1 VDEPRN
7 TSTAEKQGTALW
19 LARLAPLIAL
29 AVLVV
34 LVVICRGAVFHSDA
48 VFNPDESEMLAA
60 GRRAALGIQP
70 YGTYTSPTFLF
81 LWPLLLGVLSSI
93 GFSLTL
99 SLAHILSGIAYV
111 WIAFVVWFGV
121 ARYMGWR
128 RSALLVLPTSLYL
141 FAGIPAPNLVDGDL
155 GFPDFLSLGTEL
167 LPISLLMASCCVIVT
182 GRGVPGHWRLLLASA
197 IAGMAMWAKPQTVIV
212 AGSFVVAALLLRY
225 ILTERS
231 WGKEGAKATAKDAAI
246 ACGGFFVP
254 SVLFFIWMVAG
265 DTLQYFI
272 QEPARVNWTYITA
285 RDTLPGGAALTIW
298 QRFEP
303 LGNFVLGYPLA
314 IVWALAGL
322 VGFTAIRTKRV
333 RSMTTATAVLWLTPL
348 VAATATLALS
358 FPLFPHYA
366 NLLYG
371 GGAIAA
377 VLGARVAIAAD
388 PMRRHV
394 AAAWAPL
401 ALIGTLAA
409 LAAISATGGAIY
421 RNLDTIREHPAT
433 FTGGTSDPL
442 EKACPRGSRVLF
454 WGYGLEFYAAYDWVP
469 ASRYVNIGW
478 ILIDSKR
485 QNVYQDRFVG
495 EIRSAPPQC
504 IVEALDPKF
513 ASPGWTDADNLKA
526 RVPELAPLLKRCYA
540 SREITIPDGRPVRLY
555 VWNDRCAAPLS

>member
-1 VDEPRN
+1 MDEPRD
-7 TSTAEKQGTALW
+7 TSTAEKQGGALW
-19 LARLAPLIAL
+19 LARLAPFIAL

-48 VFNPDESEMLAA
+48 VFNPDESEMLAT
-60 GRRAALGIQP
+60 GRRAALGLQP
-70 YGTYTSPTFLF
+70 YETYTSPTFLL
-81 LWPLLLGVLSSI
+81 LWPLLIGLFSGV

-128 RSALLVLPTSLYL
+128 HSALLVLPTSLYL
-141 FAGIPAPNLVDGDL
+141 FTGIPAPNLVNGDV
-155 GFPDFLSLGTEL
+155 GFLDFLSLGTEL
-167 LPISLLMASCCVIVT
+167 LPLSLLMVSCWVMAA
-182 GRGVPGHWRLLLASA
+182 GRGVPGHRRLFLASA
-197 IAGMAMWAKPQTVIV
+197 IAGMAIWAKPQSVLV
-212 AGSFVVAALLLRY
+212 AGSFVIAALLLRY
-225 ILTERS
+225 ILTERN
-231 WGKEGAKATAKDAAI
+231 WGKEGAKETAKDAVI
-246 ACGGFFVP
+246 ACSGFVLV

-265 DTLQYFI
+265 GTIHYFI
-272 QEPARVNWTYITA
+272 QEPARVNWAYITE
-285 RDTLPGGAALTIW
+285 RDKVPGGAALTVW

-322 VGFTAIRTKRV
+322 VGFTAV
-333 RSMTTATAVLWLTPL
+333 RSKLVRSTTMATAVLWLTPL
-348 VAATATLALS
+348 VAAAVTLTLS

-377 VLGARVAIAAD
+377 ILGARVAIAAD
-388 PMRRHV
+388 PLRLQV

-401 ALIGTLAA
+401 ALVGTLAA
-409 LAAISATGGAIY
+409 LAAISASGGAIY
-421 RNLDTIREHPAT
+421 RNLDTIRDHPAT

-442 EKACPRGSRVLF
+442 AKACPSSSRVLF

-478 ILIDSKR
+478 ILSDTKR
-485 QNVYQDRFVG
+485 QNVYQERFVG
-495 EIRSAPPQC
+495 EIRTTPPRC

-513 ASPGWTDADNLKA
+513 ASPGWTNADNLKA
-526 RVPELAPLLKRCYA
+526 RVPELAPLLRRCYA
-540 SREITIPDGRPVRLY
+540 RREITIPDGRPVRLY
-555 VWNDRCAAPLS
+555 ISKNRCGDR

>member
-1 VDEPRN
+1 MTKMPKAPPISKDQV
-7 TSTAEKQGTALW
+7 AIW
-19 LARLAPLIAL
+19 LRRLAPVIAL
-29 AVLVV
+29 GVLIVLVIV
-34 LVVICRGAVFHSDA
+34 CRGAFLRFQPL
-48 VFNPDESEMLAA
+48 FNPDEAELLAT
-60 GRRAALGIQP
+60 GRRAALGLTP

-81 LWPLLLGVLSSI
+81 LWPLLLAALSWL

-99 SLAHILSGIAYV
+99 GFAHLLGAAAYV
-111 WIAFVVWFGV
+111 WIAFVVWFSV

-141 FAGIPAPNLVDGDL
+141 FAGINAPNLVYGDV
-155 GFPDFLSLGTEL
+155 GFLDFFSLGTEL
-167 LPISLLMASCCVIVT
+167 LPVSLLMASCLTIVA
-182 GRGVPGHWRLLLASA
+182 GRGVPGHRRLFLASA
-197 IAGMAMWAKPQTVIV
+197 IAGMAMWAKPQSVLV
-212 AGSFVVAALLLRY
+212 AGSFVIAALLLRF

-231 WGKEGAKATAKDAAI
+231 WSKEGAKATATDAVI
-246 ACGGFFVP
+246 ACSGFVLP

-265 DTLQYFI
+265 GTLHYFI

-285 RDTLPGGAALTIW
+285 RDQLPGGAALTIW

-322 VGFTAIRTKRV
+322 VGFTAIRSKRV
-333 RSMTTATAVLWLTPL
+333 RSATTATAVLWLTPL
-348 VAATATLALS
+348 VAAAATLALS

-371 GGAIAA
+371 GGAMAA
-377 VLGARVAIAAD
+377 ILGARVAIAAD
-388 PMRRHV
+388 PLRRQV
-394 AAAWAPL
+394 AAAWGPL

-442 EKACPRGSRVLF
+442 AKACPSGSRVLF
-454 WGYGLEFYAAYDWVP
+454 WGYGLEFYAAYNWVP

-526 RVPELAPLLKRCYA
+526 RVPELAPLLNRCYA
-540 SREITIPDGRPVRLY
+540 SREMTVPDGRPVRVY
-555 VWNDRCAAPLS
+555 VWNNRCAALRS

>member
-7 TSTAEKQGTALW
+7 TSTAETQGTALW
-19 LARLAPLIAL
+19 LARLAPFIAL

-70 YGTYTSPTFLF
+70 YGTYTSPTFLL
-81 LWPLLLGVLSSI
+81 LWPLLLGVLSAV

-99 SLAHILSGIAYV
+99 SLAHILSGLAYV

-167 LPISLLMASCCVIVT
+167 LPISLLMASCWVIVT
-182 GRGVPGHWRLLLASA
+182 GRGVPGHWRLFLASA
-197 IAGMAMWAKPQTVIV
+197 IAGLAMWAKPQTILV
-212 AGSFVVAALLLRY
+212 AGSFVIAALLLRY

-231 WGKEGAKATAKDAAI
+231 WGKEGAKATAKDALI
-246 ACGGFFVP
+246 ACSGFVLP

-265 DTLQYFI
+265 GTIHYFI

-285 RDTLPGGAALTIW
+285 RDALPGGAALTIW

-322 VGFTAIRTKRV
+322 VGFTAIRTKRG

-388 PMRRHV
+388 PLRRHV

-442 EKACPRGSRVLF
+442 EKACPSGSRVLF

-478 ILIDSKR
+478 ILFDSKR

-513 ASPGWTDADNLKA
+513 ASPGWTEADNLKA
-526 RVPELAPLLKRCYA
+526 RVPELAPLMNRCYD
-540 SREITIPDGRPVRLY
+540 SQEITIPDGRPVRLY
-555 VWNDRCAAPLS
+555 VWNNRCPASRS